1 MTPVLNVLQSSCSKS
16 LSNRSSQCPVI
27 SESSVPVWG
36 CICLDLMWFVLLFE
50 FRFQT
55 SHTALRQMRFFSPAE
70 PQPSDKLTSNQSPT
84 QCSCS
89 DTHVQTDPCVCVC
102 VCKCSFKASLRLI
115 KSILSLAGKIHSGL
129 RGN

>member
-1 MTPVLNVLQSSCSKS
+1 MLLNA
-16 LSNRSSQCPVI
+16 LSVSGEAYIKRVTSDKVHVQNPFPNVPVI

-70 PQPSDKLTSNQSPT
+70 PQY
-84 QCSCS
+84 
-89 DTHVQTDPCVCVC
+89 
-102 VCKCSFKASLRLI
+102 LI
-115 KSILSLAGKIHSGL
+115 
-129 RGN
+129 N